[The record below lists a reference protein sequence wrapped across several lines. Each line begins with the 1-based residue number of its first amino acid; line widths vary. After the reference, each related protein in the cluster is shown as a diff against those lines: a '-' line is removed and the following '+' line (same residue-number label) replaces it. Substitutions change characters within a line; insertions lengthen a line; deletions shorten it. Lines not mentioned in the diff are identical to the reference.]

1 MNSLKEVDSAATKAE
16 SGSIKD
22 GMNGNE
28 DVALDDEIVIR
39 FQTEAVVADEMAAIT
54 KSTELRCAETESKT
68 IDFDDNETKVKV
80 IEELSLDEKEL
91 LCFFDSYTSNT
102 SRKVERILCGI
113 EDDSE
118 INTDRP
124 EVASSVPEVI
134 QLEKEVVEL
143 ETDGVRSETEP
154 VQLEM
159 GAEPLDFEIED
170 RQSEI
175 DVCSKDGG
183 INHDS
188 SENNQEF
195 PVLGGN
201 PIKQDSE
208 AVAVVSLALTE
219 ESANYAEISLS
230 SPVYD
235 KIVTESDKND
245 VEMGLE
251 SRTDDQVVFN
261 AKIYFE
267 NKNYL
272 CQVAGSWSEFDG
284 NKDNFLKG
292 CKW

>member
-1 MNSLKEVDSAATKAE
+1 MISLKEVDSVATKAE
-16 SGSIKD
+16 NGSKKF
-22 GMNGNE
+22 GMNCNE

-39 FQTEAVVADEMAAIT
+39 FQTEAVVVADEMAAVT
-54 KSTELRCAETESKT
+54 KSTELRCPETESKN
-68 IDFDDNETKVKV
+68 IEFDDNETKVKV
-80 IEELSLDEKEL
+80 IEELSSVEKEL
-91 LCFFDSYTSNT
+91 LCYFDSYTSNT
-102 SRKVERILCGI
+102 SRKVERILSGMK
-113 EDDSE
+113 DDSE
-118 INTDRP
+118 INTNRP
-124 EVASSVPEVI
+124 EVASNVPEVI

-143 ETDGVRSETEP
+143 ETDVVKSEAGP
-154 VQLEM
+154 VQVQIS
-159 GAEPLDFEIED
+159 AVPLKIEIED

-183 INHDS
+183 INQDS
-188 SENNQEF
+188 SENNQEC

-201 PIKQDSE
+201 AIKQDSE
-208 AVAVVSLALTE
+208 AVVSLALTE

-235 KIVTESDKND
+235 KIVTESDQND
-245 VEMGLE
+245 IEMGLE

-261 AKIYFE
+261 AKIDFG